1 MSHVLLESE
10 AYRYFSKALS
20 AEIESIFSDDRAV
33 LATAFARTRSLS
45 ILPLFLRFDLGHD
58 YSQPPTLSP
67 KLICMNLTAS
77 SLET

>member
-20 AEIESIFSDDRAV
+20 AEVESIFSDYGPV
-33 LATAFARTRSLS
+33 LATAFARTRSFS
-45 ILPLFLRFDLGHD
+45 ILPRFLRLDLGHEC
-58 YSQPPTLSP
+58 SQLPTLSP
-67 KLICMNLTAS
+67 KLFCMNLTAS

>member
-20 AEIESIFSDDRAV
+20 AEIESIFSDDGAV
-33 LATAFARTRSLS
+33 LAAAFAWTRSFS
-45 ILPLFLRFDLGHD
+45 IFPLFLRFDLGHKC
-58 YSQPPTLSP
+58 SQLPTLSP
-67 KLICMNLTAS
+67 KLFCMNLTAS